1 MVDMFHTCSAVWLA
15 NELNTKEHAIAG
27 LPRHREN
34 GEFGSSFF
42 QTRKTGNFKVL
53 KIK

>member
-1 MVDMFHTCSAVWLA
+1 MCSAVGLP

-27 LPRHREN
+27 LPRHREK
-34 GEFGSSFF
+34 GSLDLSFF
-42 QTRKTGNFKVL
+42 QTRKMGNFKVL